1 MSMFENPSAGKFGPP
16 PENARREQ
24 EHERAGK
31 PSTTWKEFFLT
42 ALALIG
48 LGLALAPRTRGW
60 IGASLVLLSVLVFVA
75 QHVVG
80 RQVRDERGGTEP
92 SSPWNRITR

>member
-31 PSTTWKEFFLT
+31 PSTTGKDFLLV
-42 ALALIG
+42 ALALVG
-48 LGLALAPRTRGW
+48 LGLQFAPWTRGW
-60 IGASLVLLSVLVFVA
+60 IGASLVLLGLIVLVVE
-75 QHVVG
+75 HLVTI
-80 RQVRDERGGTEP
+80 RIRDERGGPEP
-92 SSPWNRITR
+92 YSPWNRITR